1 MVRCRDRRGL
11 ALPTTSPDSPSLRS
25 LSSLL
30 HDAGPSMLPLRT
42 VLARQTTLLMRR
54 PAASDTVET
63 LRGASFPVPVESSVR
78 KSSGLNWPPSPRSQQ
93 LRSKASGWTR
103 RDGRTRS
110 SNEQRRPTP
119 LGQRSRRRRPLVR
132 PQQRPERTTTMERQ
146 DHQLEGILECV
157 LIPRSLKGIW
167 TD

>member
-1 MVRCRDRRGL
+1 
-11 ALPTTSPDSPSLRS
+11 
-25 LSSLL
+25 
-30 HDAGPSMLPLRT
+30 MLPLRT

-54 PAASDTVET
+54 PVASDTVET
-63 LRGASFPVPVESSVR
+63 LRGASFPVPIKSSVR
-78 KSSGLNWPPSPRSQQ
+78 KSRGLNWHPSPRSQQ
-93 LRSKASGWTR
+93 LRSKVSGWTR

-110 SNEQRRPTP
+110 SNEQRRPTL

-132 PQQRPERTTTMERQ
+132 PQQRPERTTMERQ

-157 LIPRSLKGIW
+157 LILRSLGDIR